1 MNFIKTSFLS
11 GLSTAISLLARLI
24 STKIVAVYLGTNG
37 MFLMGQLKDFLRLG
51 NTIGSF
57 GIENGIVKYV
67 SEYDNDKSKLSN
79 IIGTSFKINFTS
91 ALIFSGL
98 IIIFKNQIADF
109 LQINFSENFYFL
121 ILIFSIISASIHT
134 CFLSI
139 YNGLNKIK
147 LYVLVN
153 IFSNIISAIVLVIL
167 VLEMEIIGAFYALA
181 INQIFSLLINVIFF
195 FIYKPFEIGWVFKKF
210 IYDNLKKLSSFSIMA
225 VVGPTCLIISTFIV
239 RDFIFAEFGSDYAG
253 SWEAMWRISAIYLLF
268 LITTFKF
275 YLIPTFSKLDD
286 NELKKE
292 VFKIWKVV
300 IPIIIIITAG
310 VYITKDLIINILLSE
325 EFMLMNTIIFFH
337 LLGDIIKINCWVLGN
352 IMISKADT
360 KSFIF
365 FQIEWSVIFVALTYL
380 FIGKYGFVGVSI
392 SYFITYIIH
401 FSLLNLYFRKLLWI
415 NKVLNN

>member
-153 IFSNIISAIVLVIL
+153 IFSNIISAIILVIL

-210 IYDNLKKLSSFSIMA
+210 VYDNLKKLSSFSIMA

-325 EFMLMNTIIFFH
+325 EFILINTIIFFH

-415 NKVLNN
+415 NKV

>member
-67 SEYDNDKSKLSN
+67 SEYESEKTKLSD
-79 IIGTSFKINFTS
+79 IIGTSFKINFAS
-91 ALIFSGL
+91 ALIFSSL
-98 IIIFKNQIADF
+98 ILVFKNQVSDF

-153 IFSNIISAIVLVIL
+153 IFSNVVSAIILVIL
-167 VLEMEIIGAFYALA
+167 VLEMQIIGAFYALA
-181 INQIFSLLINVIFF
+181 INQIFSLLINIILF
-195 FIYKPFEIGWVFKKF
+195 FIYKPFEIRWVFKQF
-210 IYDNLKKLSSFSIMA
+210 VYDNLKKLSSFSLMA

-239 RDFIFAEFGSDYAG
+239 RDFIFTEFGSDYAG

-275 YLIPTFSKLDD
+275 YLIPTFSKLNN

-325 EFMLMNTIIFFH
+325 EFMLINTIIFFH
-337 LLGDIIKINCWVLGN
+337 LLGDVIKINCWVLGN

-365 FQIEWSVIFVALTYL
+365 FQIEWSVVFVALTYL

-401 FSLLNLYFRKLLWI
+401 FSLLNLYFRKLLWT
-415 NKVLNN
+415 NKD

>member
-11 GLSTAISLLARLI
+11 GISTAISLLARLI

-153 IFSNIISAIVLVIL
+153 IISNIISAIILVIL

-310 VYITKDLIINILLSE
+310 VYITKDLIINILLSK
-325 EFMLMNTIIFFH
+325 EFILINAIIFFH

-365 FQIEWSVIFVALTYL
+365 FQIEWSVVFVALTYL

-401 FSLLNLYFRKLLWI
+401 FSLLNLYFRKLLWMNI
-415 NKVLNN
+415 D

>member
-153 IFSNIISAIVLVIL
+153 IFSNIISAIILVIL

-210 IYDNLKKLSSFSIMA
+210 VYDNLKKLSSFSIMA

-325 EFMLMNTIIFFH
+325 EFMLINTIIFFH

-415 NKVLNN
+415 NKV

>member
-67 SEYDNDKSKLSN
+67 SEYEKERNKLSD
-79 IIGTSFKINFTS
+79 IIGTSFKINLTS
-91 ALIFSGL
+91 AIIFSL
-98 IIIFKNQIADF
+98 SILVFKNQIADF

-121 ILIFSIISASIHT
+121 ILILSVTSASIHT

-147 LYVLVN
+147 LYVFVN
-153 IFSNIISAIVLVIL
+153 IFSNIVSAVIL
-167 VLEMEIIGAFYALA
+167 VFLVLKMEIVGAFYALA
-181 INQIFSLLINVIFF
+181 INQIFSLLINILFFVI
-195 FIYKPFEIGWVFKKF
+195 YRPFELNWIFKKF
-210 IYDNLKKLSSFSIMA
+210 VKDNLKKLSSFSIMA
-225 VVGPTCLIISTFIV
+225 VVGPTCLIISSFIV
-239 RDFIFAEFGSDYAG
+239 RDYIFDEFGPDYAG

-275 YLIPTFSKLDD
+275 YLIPTFSKLND

-300 IPIIIIITAG
+300 IPIIIIITFG
-310 VYITKDLIINILLSE
+310 VYITKDLIINILLSK
-325 EFMLMNTIIFFH
+325 EFTLINIIILFH

-352 IMISKADT
+352 IMIAKAKT

-365 FQIEWSVIFVALTYL
+365 FQVEWSVIFVILTYI

-392 SYFITYIIH
+392 AYFITYIIH
-401 FSLLNLYFRKLLWI
+401 FSLLNIYFRKLLWT
-415 NKVLNN
+415 KS

>member
-153 IFSNIISAIVLVIL
+153 IFSNIISAIILVIL

-310 VYITKDLIINILLSE
+310 VYITKDLIINILLSK
-325 EFMLMNTIIFFH
+325 EFILINAIIFFH

-365 FQIEWSVIFVALTYL
+365 FQIEWSVVFVALTYL

-415 NKVLNN
+415 NKV

>member
-67 SEYDNDKSKLSN
+67 SEYENEKTKLSN

-153 IFSNIISAIVLVIL
+153 IFSNIISAIILVIL

-210 IYDNLKKLSSFSIMA
+210 VYDNLKKLSSFSIMA

-325 EFMLMNTIIFFH
+325 EFVLINTIIFFH

-415 NKVLNN
+415 DKV

>member
-67 SEYDNDKSKLSN
+67 SEYESEKTKLSD
-79 IIGTSFKINFTS
+79 IIGTSFKINLAS
-91 ALIFSGL
+91 ALIFSSL
-98 IIIFKNQIADF
+98 ILIFKNQISDF

-153 IFSNIISAIVLVIL
+153 IFSNIVSAIILVIL
-167 VLEMEIIGAFYALA
+167 VLEMQIIGAFYALA
-181 INQIFSLLINVIFF
+181 INQIFSLLINIILF
-195 FIYKPFEIGWVFKKF
+195 FIYKPFEIRWVFKEF
-210 IYDNLKKLSSFSIMA
+210 VYDNLKKLSSFSVMA

-239 RDFIFAEFGSDYAG
+239 RDFIFNEFGSDYAG

-275 YLIPTFSKLDD
+275 YLIPTFSKLNN

-325 EFMLMNTIIFFH
+325 EFMLINTIIFFH
-337 LLGDIIKINCWVLGN
+337 LLGDVIKINCWVLGN

-365 FQIEWSVIFVALTYL
+365 FQIEWSVVFVALTYL

-401 FSLLNLYFRKLLWI
+401 FSLLNLYFRKLLWM
-415 NKVLNN
+415 NVD

>member
-67 SEYDNDKSKLSN
+67 SEYESEKTKLSD
-79 IIGTSFKINFTS
+79 IIGTSFKINLAS
-91 ALIFSGL
+91 ALIFSSL
-98 IIIFKNQIADF
+98 ILIFKNQISDF

-153 IFSNIISAIVLVIL
+153 IFSNIVSAIILVIL
-167 VLEMEIIGAFYALA
+167 VLEMQIIGAFYALA
-181 INQIFSLLINVIFF
+181 INQIFSLLINIILF
-195 FIYKPFEIGWVFKKF
+195 FIYKPFEIRWVFKEF
-210 IYDNLKKLSSFSIMA
+210 VYDNLKKLSSFSVMA

-239 RDFIFAEFGSDYAG
+239 RDFIFNEFGSDYAG

-275 YLIPTFSKLDD
+275 YLIPTFSKLNN

-325 EFMLMNTIIFFH
+325 EFMLINTIIFFH
-337 LLGDIIKINCWVLGN
+337 LLGDVIKINCWVLGN

-365 FQIEWSVIFVALTYL
+365 FQIEWSVVFVALTYL

-392 SYFITYIIH
+392 SYFTTYIIH
-401 FSLLNLYFRKLLWI
+401 FSLLNLYFRKLLWM
-415 NKVLNN
+415 NVD

>member
-51 NTIGSF
+51 NTISSF

-67 SEYDNDKSKLSN
+67 SEYEKERNKLSD
-79 IIGTSFKINFTS
+79 IIGTSFKINLTS
-91 ALIFSGL
+91 AIIFSL
-98 IIIFKNQIADF
+98 SILVFKNQIADF
-109 LQINFSENFYFL
+109 LQINFSENFYFIIL
-121 ILIFSIISASIHT
+121 ILSVTSASIHT

-147 LYVLVN
+147 LYVFVN
-153 IFSNIISAIVLVIL
+153 IFSNIVSAVIL
-167 VLEMEIIGAFYALA
+167 VFLVLKMEIVGAFYALA
-181 INQIFSLLINVIFF
+181 INQIFSLLINILFFVI
-195 FIYKPFEIGWVFKKF
+195 YRPFELNWIFKKF
-210 IYDNLKKLSSFSIMA
+210 VKDNLKKLSSFSIMA
-225 VVGPTCLIISTFIV
+225 VVGPTCLIISSFIV
-239 RDFIFAEFGSDYAG
+239 RDYIFDEFGPDYAG

-275 YLIPTFSKLDD
+275 YLIPTFSKLND

-300 IPIIIIITAG
+300 IPIIIIITFG
-310 VYITKDLIINILLSE
+310 VYITKDLIINILLSK
-325 EFMLMNTIIFFH
+325 EFILINIIILFH

-352 IMISKADT
+352 IMIAKAET

-365 FQIEWSVIFVALTYL
+365 FQVEWSVIFVILTYI

-392 SYFITYIIH
+392 AYFITYIIH
-401 FSLLNLYFRKLLWI
+401 FSLLNIYFRKLLWT
-415 NKVLNN
+415 KS

>member
-153 IFSNIISAIVLVIL
+153 IFSNIISAIILVIL

-181 INQIFSLLINVIFF
+181 INQIFSLLVNLILF

-210 IYDNLKKLSSFSIMA
+210 VYDNLKKLSSFSIMA

-325 EFMLMNTIIFFH
+325 EFILINTIIFFH

-365 FQIEWSVIFVALTYL
+365 FQIEWSVVFVALTYL

-401 FSLLNLYFRKLLWI
+401 FSLLNLYFRKLLWMNI
-415 NKVLNN
+415 D

>member
-67 SEYDNDKSKLSN
+67 SEYDNDQSKLSN

-153 IFSNIISAIVLVIL
+153 IFSNIISAIILVIL

-210 IYDNLKKLSSFSIMA
+210 VYDNLKKLSSFSIMA

-325 EFMLMNTIIFFH
+325 EFMLINTIIFFH

-415 NKVLNN
+415 NKV

>member
-153 IFSNIISAIVLVIL
+153 IFSNIISAIILVIL

-210 IYDNLKKLSSFSIMA
+210 VYDNLKKLSSFSIMA

-325 EFMLMNTIIFFH
+325 EFILINTIIFFH

-415 NKVLNN
+415 DKV

>member
-153 IFSNIISAIVLVIL
+153 IFSNIISAIILVIL

-210 IYDNLKKLSSFSIMA
+210 VFDNLKKLSSFSIMA

-325 EFMLMNTIIFFH
+325 EFMLINTIIFFH

-380 FIGKYGFVGVSI
+380 FIGMYGFVGVSI

-415 NKVLNN
+415 NKV

>member
-67 SEYDNDKSKLSN
+67 SEYESEKTKLSD
-79 IIGTSFKINFTS
+79 IIGTSFKINFAS
-91 ALIFSGL
+91 ALIFSSL
-98 IIIFKNQIADF
+98 ILVFKNQISDF

-153 IFSNIISAIVLVIL
+153 IFSNIVSAIILVIL
-167 VLEMEIIGAFYALA
+167 VLEMQIIGAFYALA
-181 INQIFSLLINVIFF
+181 INQIFSLLINIILF
-195 FIYKPFEIGWVFKKF
+195 FIYKPFEIRWVFKEF
-210 IYDNLKKLSSFSIMA
+210 VYDNLKKLSSFSVMA

-239 RDFIFAEFGSDYAG
+239 RDFIFNEFGSDYAG

-275 YLIPTFSKLDD
+275 YLIPTFSKLNN

-325 EFMLMNTIIFFH
+325 EFLLINTIIFFH
-337 LLGDIIKINCWVLGN
+337 LLGDVIKINCWVLGN

-365 FQIEWSVIFVALTYL
+365 FQIEWSVVFVALTYL

-401 FSLLNLYFRKLLWI
+401 FSLLNLYFRKLLWM
-415 NKVLNN
+415 NVD

>member
-67 SEYDNDKSKLSN
+67 SEYDNDKIKLSN

-153 IFSNIISAIVLVIL
+153 IFSNIISAIILVIL

-210 IYDNLKKLSSFSIMA
+210 VYDNLKKLSSFSIMA

-325 EFMLMNTIIFFH
+325 EFILINTIIFFH

-415 NKVLNN
+415 NKV

>member
-11 GLSTAISLLARLI
+11 GLSTVISLLARLI

-37 MFLMGQLKDFLRLG
+37 MFLMGQIKDFLRLG

-67 SEYDNDKSKLSN
+67 SEYENEKTKLSN
-79 IIGTSFKINFTS
+79 IIGTSFKINFIS

-98 IIIFKNQIADF
+98 IIAFKNQIADF

-153 IFSNIISAIVLVIL
+153 IFSNIVSAIILVIL

-181 INQIFSLLINVIFF
+181 INQIFSLFINVIFF
-195 FIYKPFEIGWVFKKF
+195 FIYKPFEIEWIFKQF
-210 IYDNLKKLSSFSIMA
+210 VYDNLKKLSSFSVMA

-239 RDFIFAEFGSDYAG
+239 RDFIFAEFGSDHAG

-275 YLIPTFSKLDD
+275 YLIPTFSKLNN

-292 VFKIWKVV
+292 VFKIWKIV
-300 IPIIIIITAG
+300 IPIIIIITVG

-325 EFMLMNTIIFFH
+325 EFMLINTIIFFH
-337 LLGDIIKINCWVLGN
+337 LMGDIIKINCWVLGN

-365 FQIEWSVIFVALTYL
+365 FQIEWSVVFVLLTYL
-380 FIGKYGFVGVSI
+380 FIDKYGFVGVSI

-415 NKVLNN
+415 NKG